1 MTSIKYIEADL
12 FSPIFGATMLDTSP
26 FSLEKMILTAT
37 LQANLDTLKVYVP
50 ELYQQFKSYT
60 PENTWVVID
69 AGGNPNLFN
78 NDKYVYETNTQEFC
92 RKQVE
97 QYLQFPDVYALEI
110 PVDPNN
116 FELYEH
122 SRVLSEISEKRMTE
136 NPVKYRHYM
145 NEERLDLLF
154 ILGVGLGYQIEELL
168 KQKKIQNLLLCEPS
182 RDVFYAMLHCIELR
196 PIIESCKSLGGIV
209 SFTIGGHA
217 LEPVNAIH
225 QFFQSK
231 GHAYLGRFYAFQH
244 YESETNTETMKQLKE
259 LGYRLLFGWGFM
271 EDEIIG
277 FRHTLANIK
286 SGYRVCKT
294 KNEFTNH
301 SSNRPV
307 FIAANGPSIDYSMDF
322 LRENQNEIIIISC
335 GTTLKALLKN
345 NITPDIHIEM
355 ERPKS
360 LVEYI
365 EGVEKQQETSSV
377 KLKDIQ
383 LVALNTVH
391 PEVLAKF
398 KSPLL
403 LIKNADVGGVF
414 LESLDK
420 LGLYAITQYPNP
432 TCVNAAMELVTL
444 LDFKE
449 VYLVGTDF
457 GYVSAEQHH
466 SKDSVYYDN
475 DYEFKDVTAAE
486 MTDDLS
492 RKGNFR
498 DSVLTNS
505 VYDSTRINIEF
516 LLSKN
521 RDVNTYNTADGAYIN
536 LTKPTKITD
545 IKFNAKFEDKQ
556 TFLNELLVTAFD
568 NRQFNKININKEIQ
582 KNFYVL
588 KVTLEQFILKMDREV
603 ISREELS
610 DIFAD
615 QYILLKELRERD
627 EYKFNYWLIQGTFRY
642 YQSLIMSHSYFYGD
656 LDARNDF
663 MNDCLDKFKRHLN
676 FLYKELTTTYNQP

>member
-1 MTSIKYIEADL
+1 MS
-12 FSPIFGATMLDTSP
+12 DTSP
-26 FSLEKMILTAT
+26 FSLEKMILSAT

-50 ELYQQFKSYT
+50 ALYQQFKNYI
-60 PENTWVVID
+60 PQNTWVVID
-69 AGGNPNLFN
+69 DNGNPNLFN
-78 NDKYVYETNTQEFC
+78 NDKCVYEKDAREFC
-92 RKQVE
+92 CEQVA
-97 QYLQFPDVYALEI
+97 QFIQKPEVYALEI
-110 PVDPNN
+110 PVEASS

-122 SRVLSEISEKRMTE
+122 SRVLSEIAEKRRAE
-136 NPVKYRHYM
+136 NPVRYRHYM
-145 NEERLDLLF
+145 NEERLDLVF
-154 ILGVGLGYQIEELL
+154 MLGLGLGYQVEELI

-182 RDVFYAMLHCIELR
+182 RDVFYAMLHCIELK
-196 PIIESCKSLGGIV
+196 PIIEHCKSLGGTV

-244 YESETNTETMKQLKE
+244 YESDTNAETMKQLKA

-294 KNEFTNH
+294 KNEFTNR

-345 NITPDIHIEM
+345 NITPDIHVEM

-360 LVEYI
+360 LVKYI
-365 EGVEKQQETSSV
+365 EGVEQQQEKSQV

-391 PEVLAKF
+391 PEVLEKF

-414 LESLDK
+414 LESIDK
-420 LGLYAITQYPNP
+420 QGLYAITQYPNP
-432 TCVNAAMELVTL
+432 TCVNTAMELVTL
-444 LDFKE
+444 LGFKE
-449 VYLVGTDF
+449 IYLVGTDF
-457 GYVSAEQHH
+457 GYVSTEHHH

-475 DYEFKDVTAAE
+475 DYDFKDVTAAG

-498 DSVLTNS
+498 ESVLTNS
-505 VYDSTRINIEF
+505 IYDSTRINIEF

-521 RDVNTYNTADGAYIN
+521 TSVNVYNTADGAYIN
-536 LTKPTKITD
+536 LTKSKKITD
-545 IKFNAKFEDKQ
+545 IKLNESYESYESKKH
-556 TFLNELLVTAFD
+556 FLNELLFSAFD
-568 NRQFNKININKEIQ
+568 NRQFNKVNIDKKIQ
-582 KNFYVL
+582 NNFYVL
-588 KVTLEQFILKMDREV
+588 KVTLEQFILKMDKEV
-603 ISREELS
+603 TSREELS

-615 QYILLKELRERD
+615 QYSLLKELRERD
-627 EYKFNYWLIQGTFRY
+627 DYKFNYWLIQGTFRY

-656 LDARNDF
+656 LGERNEF
-663 MNDCLDKFKRHLN
+663 MNFCLTLFKEHLEY
-676 FLYKELTTTYNQP
+676 LYQELTTTYNKI